1 MSAVAGSRQ
10 TTDEGSGRGLAV
22 RLRSPLR
29 DFDLEVELSTRPA
42 GRLAL
47 VGPSGA
53 GKSTVLRM
61 VAGLARPEDGLI
73 EVAGQ
78 TLFDSS
84 AGIDLPPERRQL
96 GFVPQNATLFPHLDA
111 AANVAFGVRYGRSSA
126 RRHRAMEML
135 DRFGLAGMAR
145 VHPAQMSGGE
155 AKRVSLARAL
165 AAEPSLFLLDE
176 PLSGLDGD
184 TREQVLATLASALDD
199 AAAPVLLV
207 THSPDEAE
215 RLAGRTVRIEKGRM
229 ASGISQ
235 PSGET
240 NGTAAFDRQLRGP
253 SRSGSIE

>member
-1 MSAVAGSRQ
+1 
-10 TTDEGSGRGLAV
+10 
-22 RLRSPLR
+22 
-29 DFDLEVELSTRPA
+29 
-42 GRLAL
+42 
-47 VGPSGA
+47 
-53 GKSTVLRM
+53 
-61 VAGLARPEDGLI
+61 
-73 EVAGQ
+73 
-78 TLFDSS
+78 
-84 AGIDLPPERRQL
+84 
-96 GFVPQNATLFPHLDA
+96 
-111 AANVAFGVRYGRSSA
+111 
-126 RRHRAMEML
+126 MEML

-215 RLAGRTVRIEKGRM
+215 RLAQRTVRIEKGRM

-240 NGTAAFDRQLRGP
+240 NGTTAFDQQLRGP
-253 SRSGSIE
+253 ARSGSIE